1 MSRTTF
7 GRLKNEFDTAEENDD
22 LETMKRLSDRVQE
35 MKVSEELKTNYKL
48 RIANMEIIRKS
59 NELKNDEIAIL
70 GKFHKKYKEKTLP
83 PESFVVLLILISI
96 FLNIAL
102 HKRGLVKHT
111 MTTMPDN
118 RREIFE
124 GYNKYRM
131 VDFES
136 LSADRALKREYLK
149 KKIPNELKTV
159 FPDFILKMN
168 NVINGIIKR
177 AGIIVQP
184 GVLNAVFG
192 IIRGEPLDA
201 VLNGTA
207 MRQIINSGS
216 GTGIYPKMTKAL
228 RQVGMDDLSGH
239 GFLGMINIVNS
250 FQTEEDNALKYIWLS
265 AISLNAIITII
276 YFHTVPEYL
285 AGLVIGGAWQ
295 YAINSIVK
303 KGQIISRNYILLN
316 RPEFGT
322 GSGIT
327 GKLSRGALGLL
338 NTGNTS
344 IKQKKEGGKKRRK
357 TKRRRKSNKKKRGSN
372 KKKQRKT
379 RGKKIEE

>member
-7 GRLKNEFDTAEENDD
+7 GKLKDEFDTAEEIGD
-22 LETMKRLSDRVQE
+22 LERMGRLSDRVQKME
-35 MKVSEELKTNYKL
+35 VREELKTDYKR
-48 RIANMEIIRKS
+48 RIANMKIIKES
-59 NELKNDEIAIL
+59 NGLKKDEMGIL
-70 GKFHKKYKEKTLP
+70 GKFKTLP
-83 PESFVVLLILISI
+83 PESFVVLLILIAI

-111 MTTMPDN
+111 MTTIPDSISN
-118 RREIFE
+118 
-124 GYNKYRM
+124 
-131 VDFES
+131 
-136 LSADRALKREYLK
+136 DRGLKREYLK
-149 KKIPNELKTV
+149 KTIPNELKTV
-159 FPDFILKMN
+159 FPAFILKMN
-168 NVINGIIKR
+168 NIINNIIKR
-177 AGIIVQP
+177 AGIFVQP
-184 GVLNAVFG
+184 GILNAVFG
-192 IIRGEPLDA
+192 IIRGEPLDT
-201 VLNGTA
+201 VLNGDA
-207 MRQIINSGS
+207 MRQLINSGS
-216 GTGIYPKMTKAL
+216 GFKIYPKMTKAL

-250 FQTEEDNALKYIWLS
+250 FQAEDNALKYIWLS

-285 AGLVIGGAWQ
+285 AGLAIGGAWQ
-295 YAINSIVK
+295 YGINSIVK
-303 KGQIISRNYILLN
+303 KGQIVSRNYILLS

-338 NTGNTS
+338 NTGNPS

-379 RGKKIEE
+379 RGKKTRGKN